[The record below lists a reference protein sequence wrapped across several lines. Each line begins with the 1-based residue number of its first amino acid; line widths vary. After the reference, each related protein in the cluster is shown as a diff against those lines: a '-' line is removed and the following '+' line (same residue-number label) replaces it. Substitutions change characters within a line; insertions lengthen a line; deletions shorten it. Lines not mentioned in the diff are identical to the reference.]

1 MPALKPASRDLL
13 SITDLSQ
20 PELLGLLTRSEELK
34 APRTVAPL
42 EGKSVAMIFEKPSL
56 RTRVSFE
63 VAVKQLGG
71 HAVYLRQE
79 EVALGQRET
88 ISDVAQALSRWV
100 EGIVCRTFSHESLRE
115 LARCATVPVINA
127 LTDTEHPCQAV
138 ADLLTIRQR
147 KGDLSKVVVAFVGDG
162 NNVAASLALACAAVG
177 ATFRIAS
184 PEGFDLPG
192 AIAARAKETARA
204 AGGQVDLLRRP
215 EDAVTGADVVYTD
228 VWTSMGQESEA
239 ERRRQA
245 FAGYQVNEAQLARAK
260 PDAVIMHDMPAH
272 YGEEVPPGFLD
283 HPQSAAFDQAENR
296 LHSTRAILEAFL
308 GR

>member
-71 HAVYLRQE
+71 HPVYLRQE

-127 LTDTEHPCQAV
+127 LTDAEHPCQAV

-147 KGDLSKVVVAFVGDG
+147 KGDLSKVIVAFVGDG

-192 AIAARAKETARA
+192 AIAAKAKETARA
-204 AGGQVDLLRRP
+204 AGGQVHLLRCP
-215 EDAVTGADVVYTD
+215 EDAVAGADVVYTD

-245 FAGYQVNEAQLARAK
+245 FAGYQVNEALLARAK

>member
-1 MPALKPASRDLL
+1 MPAPKPAGKDLL

-20 PELLGLLTRSEELK
+20 SELLGLLTRSEELK
-34 APRTVAPL
+34 ASRADAPL

-79 EVALGQRET
+79 EVALGHRET

-115 LARCATVPVINA
+115 LARYATVPVINA

-192 AIAARAKETARA
+192 AVAAKAEEIALA
-204 AGGQVDLLRRP
+204 AGGRVDLLRRP
-215 EDAVTGADVVYTD
+215 EDAVAGADVVYTD

-239 ERRRQA
+239 ERRRRA
-245 FAGYQVNEAQLARAK
+245 FAGYQVNEALLARAK

>member
-1 MPALKPASRDLL
+1 MPAPKPAGKDLL

-20 PELLGLLTRSEELK
+20 SELFGLLTRSEELK
-34 APRTVAPL
+34 ASRADAPL

-79 EVALGQRET
+79 EVALGHRET

-115 LARCATVPVINA
+115 LARYATVPVINA

-192 AIAARAKETARA
+192 AVAAKAEEIALA
-204 AGGQVDLLRRP
+204 AGGRVDLLRRP
-215 EDAVTGADVVYTD
+215 EDAVAGADVVYTD

-239 ERRRQA
+239 ERRRRA
-245 FAGYQVNEAQLARAK
+245 FAGYQVNEALLARAK

>member
-100 EGIVCRTFSHESLRE
+100 EGIVCRTFSHDSLKE
-115 LARCATVPVINA
+115 LARYATVPVINA

-147 KGDLSKVVVAFVGDG
+147 KGDLSKVIVAFVGDG

-192 AIAARAKETARA
+192 AIAAKAKETARA
-204 AGGQVDLLRRP
+204 AGGQVHLLRCP
-215 EDAVTGADVVYTD
+215 EDAVAGADVVYTD

-245 FAGYQVNEAQLARAK
+245 FAGYQVNEALLARAK